1 CTIDQENRS
10 SVVSCSEQARL
21 QQLPPDELGSHDPL
35 AVPLRYQHWA
45 LVRAVSELMMS
56 GTSIS
61 GQRSM
66 ALNEASSDELP
77 LSSGGAPSSTTA
89 TTTLM
94 TSANFPSS
102 DAAALDTNEET
113 DQGPTLSNT
122 GSLQPKEPSPLSQN
136 GGAKQNG
143 SIRPQS
149 SSVSSSSSAS
159 SQHLTSSL
167 RLTKLLPSSLPPP
180 CCVHCPFHES
190 VCCSGSQQEGN
201 PFQGPL
207 ASRTLHVGSLGSC
220 CVQGTPAYCMHHHR
234 WQEHF
239 QNQPNMATLS
249 HFFRV
254 VFLTVSSSPMLK
266 GISALLLLCPARPFR
281 FPKSYAELISDWPVV
296 VLGVCTVLIVVC
308 TLVGILV
315 PDLPDFSDP
324 LLGFE
329 PRGTAIG
336 QRLVTWNNM
345 VKNTGYKATL
355 ANYPFKY
362 ADEQAK
368 SHQDDRWSEDHYDR
382 DKRQAEWDFSKDSFF
397 CDVPGDSYSRIVFA
411 SAEGKNLWN
420 IQAIKSMC
428 NFDNT
433 RVRSHPQYWSLC
445 QRTTAASCC
454 PSWTLGNYIA
464 VLTNKSSCQKITER
478 DVSHTLK
485 VLRSCAKYYYNG
497 TLGPECWDMN
507 TRRKDQLKCANV
519 PRKCSKYNAVY
530 QILHFLVDKD
540 FLNPKSADHLPA
552 LKYSMLFSP
561 TEKGETMMNI
571 YLDNFENWNSS
582 DGITSVT
589 GIEFGIKHNLFQE
602 YLLTDTMYPAIAIVI
617 VLAVMCVYTKS
628 VFITIMTMF
637 AIISSLIVSYVLYR
651 VVFNFEFFPFMNLT
665 ALIILVGIGADD
677 AFVLCDVWNCTK
689 IDKPNSEL
697 SETVNVT
704 LQHAALSMFV
714 TSFTTAA
721 AFYANY
727 VSNITAIRCFGMY
740 AGTAILVNYI
750 LMITWL
756 PAVVVLHER
765 YLLNLFICFR
775 PPHQP
780 SRSTSI
786 LTSLCQKASKCLF
799 AISETSRVFFEKVLP
814 CLVIKLRYLWLS
826 WFLAITVGGAYIVCV
841 NPKMKLPSLE
851 LSEFQVFRSTH
862 PFERYD
868 AEYKKLF
875 MFERVHH
882 GEDLYMPITIIWGV
896 TPIDNGD
903 PLNPKNKGKLT
914 LDTTFNIASPA
925 NQAWILNFCQK
936 LRNQSFVFQ
945 SDEQDFTSCFMETFK
960 QWMENQDC
968 DEARVYPCCSQ
979 STFPY
984 RQDVFELCIKRAIME
999 LDRSTIY
1006 HLDSKTPGPRFDIND
1021 TIRAIVLEFQSTYHF
1036 TLAYEKM
1043 HQFYHEVDAW
1053 IQEELKNAPEGLS
1066 YGWFVSNLEFYDL
1079 QDSLSDG
1086 TLIAMALSVL
1096 VAFSVMLLTTWNIII
1111 SLYAI
1116 ISIAGTIFVTV
1127 GSLVLLGWELNV
1139 LESVTISVAVGL
1151 SVDFAVHYGVAYR
1164 LAPEPDREGK
1174 VVFSLSRMGSAI
1186 AMAALTTFVAGAMM
1200 MPSTVLAYTQLG
1212 TFLMLIMCIS
1222 WAFATFFFQC
1232 MCRCLG
1238 PQGTCGQIPMPKTF
1252 KCHTFEVDTSD
1263 TPSSHGQGK
1272 HSQSSKYHSDTRGQE
1287 VEYELEPLASSVR
1300 NVEKIEEQE
1309 ASSQLPNGNVPHHE
1323 ACFQMKN
1330 KSDPERENSSPD
1342 NCITSTDPA
1351 HLHQYSYNTSNCGDS
1366 LPRHKLSTQWTLRH
1380 PCIQARESP
1389 CLASQYGMAS
1399 NHVPKGQ
1406 NILSTLDTVH
1416 MKTNHHMNYV
1426 QCPPAHFHQCSQAQS
1441 RVPGPIKSRG
1451 CYLRGYGVHTLHLQ
1465 PQARPPD
1472 ESGLKA
1478 CQLNNPCNPSVSPPE
1493 GPLALSSSAVHTQ
1506 MPTYQCCTSP
1516 QTPMVCGTNNETKS
1530 GDNIMNPKVFQSVV
1544 CNHIKT
1550 NATND
1555 SSGFVQGNYEKLK
1568 TGPTVL
1574 DRSVQCKHYRKDTNE
1589 NADSSKQLN
1598 CFNRTIKCNS
1608 VEFHKPKAETNVPV
1622 LAINSHPSSESL
1634 C

>member
-1 CTIDQENRS
+1 
-10 SVVSCSEQARL
+10 
-21 QQLPPDELGSHDPL
+21 
-35 AVPLRYQHWA
+35 
-45 LVRAVSELMMS
+45 
-56 GTSIS
+56 
-61 GQRSM
+61 M
-66 ALNEASSDELP
+66 ALSEDFTEL
-77 LSSGGAPSSTTA
+77 
-89 TTTLM
+89 
-94 TSANFPSS
+94 
-102 DAAALDTNEET
+102 
-113 DQGPTLSNT
+113 QTLSNGRSSSIFPTTNTPVDPEEEEEQSVSACTQPNEHTQMMQT
-122 GSLQPKEPSPLSQN
+122 GQN
-136 GGAKQNG
+136 GGLK
-143 SIRPQS
+143 STRL
-149 SSVSSSSSAS
+149 SSSSSSS
-159 SQHLTSSL
+159 SQLTDAQ
-167 RLTKLLPSSLPPP
+167 RLAVLLPNALPPGF
-180 CCVHCPFHES
+180 C
-190 VCCSGSQQEGN
+190 VCCSLCCNGNQQDCAL
-201 PFQGPL
+201 FQSAVPS
-207 ASRTLHVGSLGSC
+207 AALHMGSC
-220 CVQGTPAYCMHHHR
+220 CVQGVPCFCMQHH
-234 WQEHF
+234 WPEHL

-249 HFFRV
+249 
-254 VFLTVSSSPMLK
+254 P
-266 GISALLLLCPARPFR
+266 PRPFR
-281 FPKSYAELISDWPVV
+281 FPKSYAELIADWPVV
-296 VLGVCTVLIVVC
+296 VLGICTVLIVVC
-308 TLVGILV
+308 ALVGILV
-315 PDLPDFSDP
+315 PDLPDFSNP
-324 LLGFE
+324 LQGFE

-368 SHQDDRWSEDHYDR
+368 SHQDDRWSKDHYDR
-382 DKRQAEWDFSKDSFF
+382 KKRQAEWDFSKDSFF

-433 RVRSHPQYWSLC
+433 RVRSHPQYLDLC

-478 DVSHTLK
+478 DVSHTLNI
-485 VLRSCAKYYYNG
+485 LRSCAKFYHNG
-497 TLGPECWDMN
+497 TLGPECWDMT
-507 TRRKDQLKCANV
+507 TRKKDLKCGNL
-519 PRKCSKYNAVY
+519 PRKCTKYNAVY
-530 QILHFLVDKD
+530 QIFHFLVDKD
-540 FLNPKSADHLPA
+540 FLNPKNTDYLPPN
-552 LKYSMLFSP
+552 LKYSMLFAP

-571 YLDNFENWNSS
+571 YLDNFENRNSS
-582 DGITSVT
+582 DGITTIT
-589 GIEFGIKHNLFQE
+589 GIEFGIKHSLFQD

-617 VLAVMCVYTKS
+617 VLVVMCVYTRS
-628 VFITIMTMF
+628 MFITLMTMF
-637 AIISSLIVSYVLYR
+637 AIISSLIVSYFLYR
-651 VVFNFEFFPFMNLT
+651 VVFNFDFFPFMNLT

-677 AFVLCDVWNCTK
+677 AFVLCDVWNYTK
-689 IDKPNSEL
+689 FDKPNSEL
-697 SETVNVT
+697 SETVSIT

-727 VSNITAIRCFGMY
+727 VSNITAIRCFGVY

-750 LMITWL
+750 LMVTWL

-765 YLLNLFICFR
+765 YLVNLLTCSR
-775 PPHQP
+775 TQNHQ
-780 SRSTSI
+780 SQGAATFW
-786 LTSLCQKASKCLF
+786 TSLCQVVNKCLF
-799 AISETSRVFFEKVLP
+799 SISEASRIFFEKVLP
-814 CLVIKLRYLWLS
+814 CVVIKLRYLWLL
-826 WFLAITVGGAYIVCV
+826 WFLALTVGGAYVVCV

-851 LSEFQVFRSTH
+851 LSEFQVFRSSH

-875 MFERVHH
+875 MFERVNH
-882 GEDLYMPITIIWGV
+882 GEDLHMPITIIWGV
-896 TPIDNGD
+896 TPIDSGD

-925 NQAWILNFCQK
+925 SQVWILNFCQK
-936 LRNQSFVFQ
+936 LRNQSFVYQ
-945 SDEQDFTSCFMETFK
+945 SEEQDFTSCFMETFK

-968 DEARVYPCCSQ
+968 EEASVYPCCSQ

-1043 HQFYHEVDAW
+1043 HQFYREVDTW
-1053 IQEELKNAPEGLS
+1053 IQEELRDAPEGLS

-1086 TLIAMALSVL
+1086 TLIAMALSVV

-1232 MCRCLG
+1232 MCRLLG
-1238 PQGTCGQIPMPKTF
+1238 PQGTCGQIPLPK
-1252 KCHTFEVDTSD
+1252 KLQCAERTSENQS
-1263 TPSSHGQGK
+1263 TVNNQGK
-1272 HSQSSKYHSDTRGQE
+1272 AGACYTTKHEH
-1287 VEYELEPLASSVR
+1287 YELEPLAANVR
-1300 NVEKIEEQE
+1300 NEGKASDEEQE
-1309 ASSQLPNGNVPHHE
+1309 ACTQLQNN
-1323 ACFQMKN
+1323 
-1330 KSDPERENSSPD
+1330 
-1342 NCITSTDPA
+1342 ITSLHDDATLCASHEEPKHEFENGVQA
-1351 HLHQYSYNTSNCGDS
+1351 TEHSHLHQYAFNTRCTCENSMHQYIRERQRTAC
-1366 LPRHKLSTQWTLRH
+1366 H
-1380 PCIQARESP
+1380 PCGQSRETQ
-1389 CLASQYGMAS
+1389 CATKQS
-1399 NHVPKGQ
+1399 NHLPACLNRDMIHAPTNSGHFQHCTPSQISRPAAHRCFSGGCGMHAMHISQQQTETESYISACVP
-1406 NILSTLDTVH
+1406 S
-1416 MKTNHHMNYV
+1416 
-1426 QCPPAHFHQCSQAQS
+1426 S
-1441 RVPGPIKSRG
+1441 
-1451 CYLRGYGVHTLHLQ
+1451 
-1465 PQARPPD
+1465 
-1472 ESGLKA
+1472 
-1478 CQLNNPCNPSVSPPE
+1478 SPPE
-1493 GPLALSSSAVHTQ
+1493 SQNRPAHIQFPDVQRCSSPDTTGVCTLNHDTQNAGELAINSQ
-1506 MPTYQCCTSP
+1506 SP
-1516 QTPMVCGTNNETKS
+1516 QKIPW
-1530 GDNIMNPKVFQSVV
+1530 
-1544 CNHIKT
+1544 NH
-1550 NATND
+1550 
-1555 SSGFVQGNYEKLK
+1555 LK
-1568 TGPTVL
+1568 TKANGTCVLQDCREVVPEDSIGCRVDKEKTV
-1574 DRSVQCKHYRKDTNE
+1574 SPKKF
-1589 NADSSKQLN
+1589 N
-1598 CFNRTIKCNS
+1598 CFKKNVKAKCNS
-1608 VEFHKPKAETNVPV
+1608 VEFHKTRTSVPTI
-1622 LAINSHPSSESL
+1622 AINSKASSESL

>member
-1 CTIDQENRS
+1 
-10 SVVSCSEQARL
+10 
-21 QQLPPDELGSHDPL
+21 
-35 AVPLRYQHWA
+35 
-45 LVRAVSELMMS
+45 
-56 GTSIS
+56 
-61 GQRSM
+61 M
-66 ALNEASSDELP
+66 ALNEASSDEV
-77 LSSGGAPSSTTA
+77 SCNGRAPPSTTA
-89 TTTLM
+89 ATLV
-94 TSANFPSS
+94 TSANF
-102 DAAALDTNEET
+102 TNSTTAKAQET
-113 DQGPTLSNT
+113 SELDQGSTPLNM
-122 GSLQPKEPSPLSQN
+122 GPLRPIEPSQLAPPCQN
-136 GGAKQNG
+136 GCLKQNG
-143 SIRPQS
+143 SFQPPS
-149 SSVSSSSSAS
+149 SSLSSSTSPAS
-159 SQHLTSSL
+159 LSHLTDSQ
-167 RLTKLLPSSLPPP
+167 RLTKLLPSSLPPA
-180 CCVHCPFHES
+180 CCVHCPFHEP
-190 VCCSGSQQEGN
+190 VCCSGNQQEGSL
-201 PFQGPL
+201 FQGPFPSN
-207 ASRTLHVGSLGSC
+207 ALHLGSC
-220 CVQGTPAYCMHHHR
+220 CVQGTPSFCMHHHR

-249 HFFRV
+249 
-254 VFLTVSSSPMLK
+254 
-266 GISALLLLCPARPFR
+266 PAKHFR

-315 PDLPDFSDP
+315 PDLPEFSDP

-345 VKNTGYKATL
+345 VKNTGYKAAL

-368 SHQDDRWSEDHYDR
+368 SQQEDRWSEDRYER

-397 CDVPGDSYSRIVFA
+397 CDAPGDSYSRIVFA
-411 SAEGKNLWN
+411 PADGKNLWN
-420 IQAIKSMC
+420 MQAIKSMC

-433 RVRSHPQYWSLC
+433 RVRSHPNYRDLC

-454 PSWTLGNYIA
+454 PSWTLGNYVA

-497 TLGPECWDMN
+497 TLGPECWDVT
-507 TRRKDQLKCANV
+507 TRRKDQLKCATV
-519 PRKCSKYNAVY
+519 PRKCTKYNAVY

-540 FLNPKSADHLPA
+540 FLNPKTADFLSPV

-561 TEKGETMMNI
+561 TEKGESMMSI
-571 YLDNFENWNSS
+571 YLDNFENWNTS
-582 DGITSVT
+582 DGVTTMT

-617 VLAVMCVYTKS
+617 VLVVMCVYTKS

-677 AFVLCDVWNCTK
+677 AFVLCDVWNYTK

-697 SETVNVT
+697 SETVNIT

-727 VSNITAIRCFGMY
+727 VSNITAIRCFGVY
-740 AGTAILVNYI
+740 AGTAILVNYV
-750 LMITWL
+750 LMVTWL

-765 YLLNLFICFR
+765 YLRNLLICLR
-775 PPHQP
+775 PTHQT
-780 SRSTSI
+780 RSVTAF
-786 LTSLCQKASKCLF
+786 LTCLCQKASQCLF
-799 AISETSRVFFEKVLP
+799 AISEASRIFFTKVLP
-814 CLVIKLRYLWLS
+814 CIVIKLRYLWLF
-826 WFLAITVGGAYIVCV
+826 WFLGITFGGAYIVCV

-862 PFERYD
+862 PFEKYD

-914 LDTTFNIASPA
+914 LDTSFNIASPA
-925 NQAWILNFCQK
+925 SQVWILNFCQK

-945 SDEQDFTSCFMETFK
+945 SDEKDFTSCFMETFK
-960 QWMENQDC
+960 QWMDTQEC

-984 RQDVFELCIKRAIME
+984 KQDVFELCIKRAIME

-1043 HQFYHEVDAW
+1043 HQFYSEVDVW
-1053 IQEELKNAPEGLS
+1053 IQEELKNAPEGLNC
-1066 YGWFVSNLEFYDL
+1066 GWFVSNLEFFDL

-1096 VAFSVMLLTTWNIII
+1096 VAFSVMLLTTWNIFI

-1232 MCRCLG
+1232 MCRCIG
-1238 PQGTCGQIPMPKTF
+1238 PQGTCGQIPMPKALKCQTF
-1252 KCHTFEVDTSD
+1252 QVDTSE
-1263 TPSSHGQGK
+1263 TSSSHGQGK
-1272 HSQSSKYHSDTRGQE
+1272 HCQSSKYHSDAQGQE
-1287 VEYELEPLASSVR
+1287 VELELEPLAATSVR
-1300 NVEKIEEQE
+1300 NANTEKAEDNETNI
-1309 ASSQLPNGNVPHHE
+1309 QLPNGNIPHHA
-1323 ACFQMKN
+1323 ACFQF
-1330 KSDPERENSSPD
+1330 KSRNENERENTGPEND
-1342 NCITSTDPA
+1342 IPSTGPA
-1351 HLHQYSYNTSNCGDS
+1351 HLHQYSYSTGNSVDPY
-1366 LPRHKLSTQWTLRH
+1366 PRHLLTTQWNVHH
-1380 PCIQARESP
+1380 PCFQAKETPSP
-1389 CLASQYGMAS
+1389 ASQYALAS
-1399 NHVPKGQ
+1399 NHAAK
-1406 NILSTLDTVH
+1406 LH
-1416 MKTNHHMNYV
+1416 MTTNHHWNCT
-1426 QCPPAHFHQCSQAQS
+1426 QCAPAHFHQCSTAQHTRPSPIKSQGCHLGGCGMHTLQLQCLTQPPDGSGLDGSNINNTCNPEHSCLEVQPAHSNSATHTQLPKVPCCSFAQKARICVVNNEAQS
-1441 RVPGPIKSRG
+1441 RDK
-1451 CYLRGYGVHTLHLQ
+1451 
-1465 PQARPPD
+1465 
-1472 ESGLKA
+1472 K
-1478 CQLNNPCNPSVSPPE
+1478 NNPHGCQNM
-1493 GPLALSSSAVHTQ
+1493 T
-1506 MPTYQCCTSP
+1506 
-1516 QTPMVCGTNNETKS
+1516 
-1530 GDNIMNPKVFQSVV
+1530 
-1544 CNHIKT
+1544 CNHTKT
-1550 NATND
+1550 NVRND
-1555 SSGFVQGNYEKLK
+1555 SSVVQARTMLDKSDQCTEYHKDHNESTDSLKQFKL
-1568 TGPTVL
+1568 
-1574 DRSVQCKHYRKDTNE
+1574 
-1589 NADSSKQLN
+1589 
-1598 CFNRTIKCNS
+1598 FNRTIQLKCNS
-1608 VEFHKPKAETNVPV
+1608 VEFHKPKTEDNALPV
-1622 LAINSHPSSESL
+1622 NLPPSSESL